1 METVSRTEDR
11 VEELR
16 GRIDD
21 LEQQKVSLE
30 GEISAL
36 VELVRDM
43 LQAMT
48 HDRLGAESGAAA
60 VPPIQ
65 SN

>member
-1 METVSRTEDR
+1 METVTRTEDR
-11 VEELR
+11 VEELT

-21 LEQQKVSLE
+21 LEQQKVLLE
-30 GEISAL
+30 GQISAL

-48 HDRLGAESGAAA
+48 QDRLGVESEAAA
-60 VPPIQ
+60 PPLR